1 MSPDFNTMSK
11 AELRSYSV
19 SQAYEVQDRIAN
31 PWVAQSKCT
40 SQQWDILYVLAH
52 RDDNE
57 AFYNL
62 VDRLKADN
70 QGEVK
75 YPCPNTPEDWAK
87 VPELIEA
94 QIGKLEK

>member
-1 MSPDFNTMSK
+1 MSTDFNTMSK
-11 AELRSYSV
+11 AELRSF
-19 SQAYEVQDRIAN
+19 
-31 PWVAQSKCT
+31 
-40 SQQWDILYVLAH
+40 VLAH

-70 QGEVK
+70 QDAVK

-94 QIGKLEK
+94 QIGKLEA